1 MTLPAPTTEVETPD
15 LPTQVHQIGVR
26 IEALKR
32 EYASN
37 FLQIGALLSLVH
49 NERLWK
55 EAGASTFAE
64 YLTDRGF
71 SRAWGYSAIQVWERF
86 GERALGVIPDRLRA
100 LVLLQLQPEQ
110 ESQILEQAREL
121 PAGAFRDA
129 LRNLRGEK
137 ASDEEG
143 CEHEWETRCSRC
155 GRRG

>member
-1 MTLPAPTTEVETPD
+1 MTLPAPTTSSETPD
-15 LPTQVHQIGVR
+15 LPTQVHQIGLR

-49 NERLWK
+49 KQKVWK
-55 EAGASTFAE
+55 QAGSTTFAE
-64 YLTDRGF
+64 YLTSLGF
-71 SRAWGYSAIQVWERF
+71 SRAWGYSAMQIWERF
-86 GERALGVIPDRLRA
+86 GERASGVIPDRLRA
-100 LVLLQLQPEQ
+100 LLPFELGLQQ
-110 ESQILEQAREL
+110 ESQILADARIL

-137 ASDEEG
+137 ASDDEG